1 MSLIIDNV
9 SNKIN
14 IEKDKYIVIN
24 IPFNIINRYI
34 TNKKP
39 NIENVNTF
47 TIIWDNIKTK
57 EIECK
62 VDTVIN
68 WILMKNNLYL
78 MYSKLFLKKCIFDK
92 HLFLSDKNSDIFTI
106 FKEPGTYIFTSS
118 NIKNCNEKNI
128 IFYVK

>member
-9 SNKIN
+9 SKTIN
-14 IEKDKYIVIN
+14 LEKDKYIVIN
-24 IPFNIINRYI
+24 IPFNILDRYI

-39 NIENVNTF
+39 IIENVNTF
-47 TIIWDNIKTK
+47 TIMWDNVETK

-62 VDTVIN
+62 AGTVIN
-68 WILMKNNLYL
+68 WILIKYNLYL
-78 MYSKLFLKKCIFDK
+78 IYSKLFLKKCIFDK

-106 FKEPGTYIFTSS
+106 LKEPGTYIFTSS
-118 NIKNCNEKNI
+118 EIKNCNKKNI